1 MVLSVHKKSS
11 LIQHMMGDGFGRDSI
26 LKVQR
31 KNPVGIPWFVPYP
44 VINPCFVLY
53 PVGIPLVYYFHA
65 LCRSCKFTW
74 FLLSSKKDRM
84 RFRDASEEP
93 YALRF

>member
-1 MVLSVHKKSS
+1 MVLEEIPYYI
-11 LIQHMMGDGFGRDSI
+11 L

-44 VINPCFVLY
+44 VSNPCFVLF
-53 PVGIPLVYYFHA
+53 PVRIPLVYYFHA

-74 FLLSSKKDRM
+74 FLLSSKKGPLL
-84 RFRDASEEP
+84 FLL
-93 YALRF
+93 LRVRRAVFLKVLNH